1 MGANPSR
8 IWIITTYADSES
20 RFLTLGHPHKHC
32 ITSLLHELGSGKS
45 IGSTSQKK
53 SLSFLH
59 NSQVLRNLLWNV
71 CWWNH
76 SFFQNYFLQQDCA
89 CFLIKSWV
97 LWVMAHFNTCIT
109 LTHPWSYYCSIF
121 QHYISFKSN
130 TTSFL
135 PTLGVTIITETK
147 LQLICPNSNYIWN
160 NIFLSIGQVFTQ
172 TSIVKKYALVH
183 P

>member
-8 IWIITTYADSES
+8 TWIISTYADSES
-20 RFLTLGHPHKHC
+20 CFLTLGNPHKHC
-32 ITSLLHELGSGKS
+32 RTSLLHKSGLSKSLGFASH
-45 IGSTSQKK
+45 TK
-53 SLSFLH
+53 SLSFRH

-71 CWWNH
+71 CWWNY

-97 LWVMAHFNTCIT
+97 LCVMAHFNTGIT

-130 TTSFL
+130 STSSLKPLWWWSYKTPTYLVQL
-135 PTLGVTIITETK
+135 PSMDHHE
-147 LQLICPNSNYIWN
+147 
-160 NIFLSIGQVFTQ
+160 
-172 TSIVKKYALVH
+172 
-183 P
+183 